1 MSRHILFSFYEKNEN
16 KSSFF
21 LHFPRLFVSLQAKQ
35 NYYLIMTMETNPQE
49 QTDSTSRQRHLRERV
64 RQLAAEFCAGNDHAF
79 AELYDLYVHTLYN
92 YGMKLT
98 QDQELLKD
106 CIHDVFV
113 KVYTKRNEKHT
124 INNLSSYLIISL
136 KNRLLDEFRR
146 NTFTD
151 DSEVEC
157 FEYRRAT
164 DDVEHDYL
172 NTERELMQSA
182 QVAHLMN
189 HLTRRQRQA
198 ITLYYLEERK
208 YDEICNIMKMN
219 YHSVRNLMHRGMLKL
234 REAAM

>member
-1 MSRHILFSFYEKNEN
+1 M
-16 KSSFF
+16 
-21 LHFPRLFVSLQAKQ
+21 
-35 NYYLIMTMETNPQE
+35 MTETNPRQNAALTSK
-49 QTDSTSRQRHLRERV
+49 QSTLRERAK
-64 RQLAAEFCAGNDHAF
+64 QLAAEFCAGNDHAF
-79 AELYDLYVHTLYN
+79 AELYDLYVQILFN

-98 QDQELLKD
+98 QDQELIKD

-113 KVYTKRNEKHT
+113 KVYSKRNEKHT

-151 DSEVEC
+151 DGEVEC
-157 FEYRRAT
+157 YDYRRASE
-164 DDVEHDYL
+164 DVEHDYL
-172 NTERELMQSA
+172 NTERELLQTA

-208 YDEICNIMKMN
+208 YDEICNIMQMN

-234 REAAM
+234 REAAL

>member
-1 MSRHILFSFYEKNEN
+1 MVLCLFIRNFADETN
-16 KSSFF
+16 
-21 LHFPRLFVSLQAKQ
+21 
-35 NYYLIMTMETNPQE
+35 NYFTMMMETNTQ
-49 QTDSTSRQRHLRERV
+49 QQVTLTSKQRNLRERSK
-64 RQLAAEFCAGNDHAF
+64 QLAAELCAGNDEAF
-79 AELYDLYVHTLYN
+79 SELYDLFVQSLFN

-98 QDQELLKD
+98 QDQELIKD

-113 KVYTKRNEKHT
+113 KVYSKRNEKHT

-146 NTFTD
+146 NTFMD
-151 DSEVEC
+151 EGEVEHYD
-157 FEYRRAT
+157 FRRAS

-234 REAAM
+234 REAAL